1 MSKKKSGQS
10 QTKRKVGR
18 PTKYSETTCLEV
30 MKLIEKMTA
39 SNFWDYCEMDSIAY
53 HLGVGSKHTLYDWMK
68 IYPEFSHAITKWRT
82 KRDML
87 FWKVEMRDVLRIFL
101 SKIWFGYRDEKDL
114 TIHESRKEISL
125 VFSYEGEENQEETE
139 NEE

>member
-10 QTKRKVGR
+10 QAKRKVGR
-18 PTKYSETTCLEV
+18 PTKYSEKTCSDL
-30 MKLIEKMTA
+30 MRLIEKMTIN
-39 SNFWDYCEMDSIAY
+39 NFWDYCEINSVAY
-53 HLGVGSKHTLYDWMK
+53 CLKVNTDTIYEWQKR
-68 IYPEFSHAITKWRT
+68 YPEFSETIKVWRT

-87 FWKVEMRDVLRIFL
+87 FWKVPMKDVLRIFL

-125 VFSYEGEENQEETE
+125 TFSYEGEENQEETE

>member
-1 MSKKKSGQS
+1 MSKKKSSQS
-10 QTKRKVGR
+10 KEKRKVGR
-18 PTKYSETTCLEV
+18 PTKYSQTTCSEV

-39 SNFWDYCEMDSIAY
+39 SNFWDYCEINSVAY
-53 HLGVGSKHTLYDWMK
+53 YLK
-68 IYPEFSHAITKWRT
+68 INTDTAYEWQKKYPEFSECIKAWRT
-82 KRDML
+82 KRDTL
-87 FWKVEMRDVLRIFL
+87 FWKVEMKDVLRIFL

-125 VFSYEGEENQEETE
+125 AFSYEGEENQEETE